1 MKPLNPF
8 DLDLQQTTLIE
19 ASAGTGKTYT
29 ITTLVVR
36 LIAKGYPIE
45 SILVVTFTEAAA
57 AELKLRIRDRLSR
70 VLAGLTSKGPRSSED
85 LPPDDMSLGEM
96 PDELVSFMAA
106 RPDPDQVRRRIRVA
120 LTDFDQAAVM
130 TIHAFCLQTL
140 TAHAF
145 ETGTAFDMEL
155 IKDSAGFYR
164 QVCMD
169 YFMTRINDLDP
180 LMLRFLAQKNL
191 TPDTLGRRMAPAVSR
206 PGVILMPEDPGFTE
220 ECEAYRKATAAVHDW
235 LDHHT
240 QDIIDLIRSDPGL
253 DKRSYSAKNVPRW
266 LGTAR
271 QTLEEQGE
279 NTLFVMTEKGDS
291 LYRFSYTCLKQKTK
305 SGARCPVHPFF
316 DACQTLVDLYQR
328 IEANAMA
335 ILHGFPPFYKQAL
348 AELKQHQGQC
358 FFDDLVHDLARA
370 LTGGPGRTLLIQAVR
385 DQYEACLID
394 EFQDTDPAQYR
405 IFATLFA
412 RAPSRFGGCRPF
424 FMIGDP
430 KQAIYGFRGGD
441 IFAYLTASRE
451 SDQQFTLDRNF
462 RSSPLLVQAVNDL
475 FSAGPH
481 PFVFNQIPFYRVGTP
496 ASAGHGIEDAAGP
509 VAPLQFDF
517 LPRDT
522 LNPDSSE
529 YLTKE
534 TARRLIPDIVAKAIL
549 CDMTAGHTRVDKHGT
564 RSSVDFKDMAVLV
577 RTNQEAQEIQA
588 ALSSADIP
596 CYLSKTGSV
605 FDSSQA
611 MELHDLLWAVFR
623 PDHTGFVK
631 AALNASVFGVDP
643 DALAGLSQTEIW
655 QWQDRFRHW
664 KALWESRGFIAMI
677 QDLLHCPEG
686 LLDPSS
692 RMDDRGLTN
701 FYHLVELISQTA
713 QTRHLSLFYLLK
725 WYQAQLFADTREESA
740 DELRLESDRNAV
752 AIVTI
757 HKSKG
762 LEYPIVYLPY
772 LWSGSRPGAGE
783 PVLFHDPDNHFQ
795 LCLDLRGQGYQGPD
809 TQGMDRSTDR
819 HRTENFAEQRRL
831 LYVAVTRAS
840 ALCRIVWAGI
850 SGAAESALGSLIHPK
865 GCDTDE
871 GMIQDLTALAGTANH
886 IQVNLLDPGRPVPD
900 LGRTDAVQSAL
911 SARSLARPI
920 QPAFQVTSFSALV
933 KGHSDKTIESDLSGG
948 SRDEWAVYDGPA
960 NPETET
966 VLIPSDRDRT
976 EIRLQGFPKGAGA
989 GDFFH
994 AVLEHMDFQWDSTAV
1009 TACVS
1014 EYLHRF
1020 GFSGDRSAG
1029 PVAKAIQEMVA
1040 APLSAGENT
1049 FCLKD
1054 IALSDRM
1061 TEAEFFFDGIRDN
1074 GFHPGD
1080 LFAKTTRWKAYAQT
1094 LKDLN
1099 SNRLS
1104 GFIKGFIDL
1113 VVRHK
1118 GKYYLV
1124 DYKSNFLGDAYED
1137 YHLTA
1142 MTRAMESHHYV
1153 LQYHIYTKALH
1164 RYLSWR
1170 MNRYDPERDFGGVL
1184 YLFIRG
1190 MHPDHPGAGVFF
1202 DRPAVGI

>member
-36 LIAKGYPIE
+36 LIAEGYSIE

-70 VLAGLTSKGPRSSED
+70 VLAGLESKIPPSSKELLSDD
-85 LPPDDMSLGEM
+85 LQ
-96 PDELVSFMAA
+96 PDELVSVMAA

-155 IKDSAGFYR
+155 IKDSTGFYR

-169 YFMTRINDLDP
+169 YFMTRINDMDP

-191 TPDTLGRRMAPAVSR
+191 TPDTLGRRMVPAVSR
-206 PGVILMPEDPGFTE
+206 PGVILMPEDPGFKDV
-220 ECEAYRKATAAVHDW
+220 CEAYRNATAAVRDW
-235 LDHHT
+235 LDRHV

-253 DKRSYSAKNVPRW
+253 DKRSYSARNVPGW
-266 LGTAR
+266 LETAR
-271 QTLEEQGE
+271 QTLEDQGE
-279 NTLFVMTEKGDS
+279 DTLFVMTEIGDS

-305 SGARCPVHPFF
+305 SGARYPVHPFF
-316 DACQTLVDLYQR
+316 DACQTLVALYQGM
-328 IEANAMA
+328 EANAMA

-348 AELKQHQGQC
+348 AELKQQRGQC

-370 LTGGPGRTLLIQAVR
+370 LTGGPGRNLLIRAVQ

-405 IFATLFA
+405 IFASLFA
-412 RAPSRFGGCRPF
+412 RAPSRFGGSRPF

-462 RSSPLLVQAVNDL
+462 RSSPRLVQAVNDL
-475 FSAGPH
+475 FAADSH
-481 PFVFNQIPFYRVGTP
+481 PFVFKQIPFYRVGTP
-496 ASAGHGIEDAAGP
+496 ASVAHGMEDAAGP
-509 VAPLQFDF
+509 VAPMQFDF
-517 LPRDT
+517 LFRDT

-549 CDMTAGHTRVDKHGT
+549 CDMTAGYARVDKHGAKT
-564 RSSVDFKDMAVLV
+564 PIDFKDMAVLV
-577 RTNQEAQEIQA
+577 RTNQEAKDIQA

-605 FDSSQA
+605 FDSLQA
-611 MELHDLLWAVFR
+611 MELNDLLWAVFR
-623 PDHTGFVK
+623 PDHVGFVK
-631 AALNASVFGVDP
+631 AALNCSVFGFDP
-643 DALAGLSQTEIW
+643 DALALLSQTEIW

-664 KALWESRGFIAMI
+664 KTLWESRGFIAMI
-677 QDLLHCPEG
+677 QDLLHCREG
-686 LLDPSS
+686 LLDPASS
-692 RMDDRGLTN
+692 MDDRGLTN

-713 QTRHLSLFYLLK
+713 QNRHLSLFYLIK
-725 WYQAQLFADTREESA
+725 WYQAQLFADTREETA

-762 LEYPIVYLPY
+762 LEYPVVYLPY
-772 LWSGSRPGAGE
+772 LWSVSRPRIGE
-783 PVLFHDPDNHFQ
+783 PVLFHDPDNQFQ
-795 LCLDLRGQGYQGPD
+795 LSLDLRGQGYQGAD
-809 TQGMDRSTDR
+809 RQGLDRSADR
-819 HRTENFAEQRRL
+819 HQTEDFAEQRRL

-850 SGAAESALGSLIHPK
+850 SGVAESALGSLIHPQ
-865 GCDTDE
+865 GCDTDD
-871 GMIQDLTALAGTANH
+871 GMIRDLTALAGTGNH
-886 IQVNLLDPGRPVPD
+886 IQVNMLDPDGPVPD
-900 LGRTDAVQSAL
+900 LSGTDAVRPAL
-911 SARSLARPI
+911 SARSLTCAI
-920 QPAFQVTSFSALV
+920 QPAFQITSFTALV
-933 KGHSDKTIESDLSGG
+933 KGHSDKADESDLSGG
-948 SRDEWAVYDGPA
+948 SRDEWAAYDGSSDPD
-960 NPETET
+960 TEMA
-966 VLIPSDRDRT
+966 LSPSDRDRT
-976 EIRLQGFPKGAGA
+976 EIRLQAFPKGAGA

-994 AVLEHMDFQWDSTAV
+994 AVLEHMDFQWDSRAV

-1014 EYLHRF
+1014 EYLYRF
-1020 GFSGDRSAG
+1020 GFSVDRFAG
-1029 PVAKAIQEMVA
+1029 PAAAAIQEMVA
-1040 APLSAGENT
+1040 APLSAGET
-1049 FCLKD
+1049 MFCLDD

-1061 TEAEFFFDGIRDN
+1061 TEAEFFFDGTRDK

-1080 LFAKTTRWKAYAQT
+1080 LFAKTTRWKSYART
-1094 LKDLN
+1094 LQDLN
-1099 SNRLS
+1099 PNRLS

-1113 VVRHK
+1113 VVRYK

-1124 DYKSNFLGDAYED
+1124 DYKSNFLGDTYED
-1137 YHLTA
+1137 YHLSA

-1170 MNRYDPERDFGGVL
+1170 MSRYDPERDFGGVL

-1202 DRPAVGI
+1202 DRPTVVF